1 LITAEK
7 RYQAAGLSKKDQ
19 ELVDKLLPATNQ
31 SWFDKA
37 ASLFGKQPKVV
48 VEPQAFRELSSNYTK
63 KQELLKQRNIREEAI
78 QNEQKYLSDL
88 HETVIHQ
95 ITNLKD
101 NTSSFTDGFY
111 KNNGQRHEGKDLQVH
126 LPSAADKRAE
136 VLKHANQ
143 ANNLQTKLQEAK
155 RELSTMDVNNPD
167 PAAKV
172 IRERKEREVADLGTN
187 IKVAQNTVMDLLK
200 AGNNEQLNEYLE
212 TSHEITKKVKE
223 EKATAKKEIN
233 ALIGETPKQPVPL
246 VTPNPAEATSNSA
259 TQPAEAA
266 EVEKPAEGKAKT
278 TETET
283 DDKAWTVGG
292 WFRGTKD
299 GEVLKEGFTPGG
311 IARSIL
317 TGVAGISIARKIW
330 SWLFPED
337 EITRAQLAALK
348 ARGGAV

>member
-1 LITAEK
+1 MTVRATKASTPITVPNITGRTYKAQLVKDGAIITGTRDYVQGRIDTHKSAGGEVHRGLYGSIGTPGQAAERRLSGNEVAGLTVSGLEK

-37 ASLFGKQPKVV
+37 ASLFGKQLKVV

-88 HETVIHQ
+88 HKTVMHQ

-111 KNNGQRHEGKDLQVH
+111 KDNGQRHEGKDLQVH

-143 ANNLQTKLQEAK
+143 ANNLQIKLQEAK

-200 AGNNEQLNEYLE
+200 AGNNE
-212 TSHEITKKVKE
+212 
-223 EKATAKKEIN
+223 
-233 ALIGETPKQPVPL
+233 
-246 VTPNPAEATSNSA
+246 
-259 TQPAEAA
+259 
-266 EVEKPAEGKAKT
+266 
-278 TETET
+278 
-283 DDKAWTVGG
+283 
-292 WFRGTKD
+292 
-299 GEVLKEGFTPGG
+299 
-311 IARSIL
+311 
-317 TGVAGISIARKIW
+317 
-330 SWLFPED
+330 
-337 EITRAQLAALK
+337 
-348 ARGGAV
+348 